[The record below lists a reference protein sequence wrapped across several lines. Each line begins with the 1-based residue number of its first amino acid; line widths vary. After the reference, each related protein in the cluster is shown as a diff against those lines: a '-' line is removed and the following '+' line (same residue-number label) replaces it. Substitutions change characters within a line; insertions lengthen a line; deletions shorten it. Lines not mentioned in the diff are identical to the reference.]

1 MRNLKSVLNS
11 LTLTLLAT
19 LLATPALLAQETIY
33 SLEDCIRMAT
43 ESNELLKAEELKV
56 DAAKAKRGEV
66 GVNFFP
72 KVSLGAVYSHIE
84 EPLQPI
90 DWDHALLGLGQYLP
104 ERIKDKTAIDLGN
117 TRVGTVS
124 FVQPIFM
131 GGKIFNGYKMASS
144 AVDLAGIMVETKE
157 RELELSVEDT
167 YWQVVSL
174 SGKLEL
180 ATKLTSLL
188 DEAVENVDLAVKE
201 GVATEADALSI
212 RVKQSDAN
220 QLRLRVENG
229 LSLSKML
236 LAQKCGIELESHY
249 RLADEV
255 TIDGARDEVSQTP
268 ILLSDQEIASG
279 IAARPEVRALETAD
293 KIFAAKERVELADAL
308 PKLVLLGGYTTINP
322 NLFGGMQDEYGG
334 SWHVALGLQIP
345 LTDIYTGITKRK
357 GAAAEREIKQRQLTD
372 AREKINLQIHQLL
385 LTNQEA
391 YKQLS
396 AARLNLSSADE
407 TLRRAQLGYK
417 EGVIPLLGLTEAQT
431 SWSAAYD
438 RYIDAAIALKS
449 SESKIRHYV
458 PTARFVK

>member
-1 MRNLKSVLNS
+1 MRNLKRVLES
-11 LTLTLLAT
+11 LTAPLLAA
-19 LLATPALLAQETIY
+19 LLLTPAYAQEQVY
-33 SLEDCIRMAT
+33 SLEECIQMAT
-43 ESNELLKAEELKV
+43 ASNELLKAEELKI
-56 DAAKAKRGEV
+56 DMAKAKKGEV

-72 KVSLGAVYSHIE
+72 KVSLGAAYSHIE
-84 EPLQPI
+84 DPLQVI

-104 ERIKDKTAIDLGN
+104 GKIKDKTAVDLGN

-131 GGKIFNGYKMASS
+131 GGKIINGYKMASS
-144 AVDLAGIMVETKE
+144 AVDLAGIMMETKE
-157 RELELSVEDT
+157 RELELSVEET
-167 YWQVVSL
+167 YWQVVTL
-174 SGKLEL
+174 SSKLEL
-180 ATKLTSLL
+180 ATRLTALL
-188 DEAVENVDLAVKE
+188 DEAVANVDLAVKE

-220 QLRLRVENG
+220 QLRLKVENG

-236 LAQKCGIELESHY
+236 LAQKCGLGLESDY

-255 TIDGARDEVSQTP
+255 TLDTARNEVIDMP
-268 ILLSDQEIASG
+268 ILLSEQEISG
-279 IAARPEVRALETAD
+279 GIDARPEVRALETAD

-308 PKLVLLGGYTTINP
+308 PKVVLLGGYTTINP
-322 NLFGGMQDEYGG
+322 NLFAGMQDEYGG
-334 SWHVALGLQIP
+334 SWHVAVGLQIP

-357 GAAAEREIKQRQLTD
+357 GAAAERGIKQRQLTD

-385 LTNQEA
+385 LNNQEA

-396 AARLNLSSADE
+396 AAKLSLSSADE
-407 TLRRAQLGYK
+407 TLRQAQLGYK
-417 EGVIPLLGLTEAQT
+417 EGVIPLLVLTEAQT

-438 RYIDAAIALKS
+438 SYIDAAIALKS

-458 PTARFVK
+458 PTARFAR

>member
-1 MRNLKSVLNS
+1 MRNLKRVLES
-11 LTLTLLAT
+11 LTAPLLA
-19 LLATPALLAQETIY
+19 ALLLTPVYAQEQVY
-33 SLEDCIRMAT
+33 SLEECIQMAT
-43 ESNELLKAEELKV
+43 ASNELLKAEELKI
-56 DAAKAKRGEV
+56 DMAKAKKGEV

-72 KVSLGAVYSHIE
+72 KVSLGAAYSHIE
-84 EPLQPI
+84 DPLQPI

-104 ERIKDKTAIDLGN
+104 EKIKDKTAIDLGN

-131 GGKIFNGYKMASS
+131 GGKIINGYKMASS
-144 AVDLAGIMVETKE
+144 AVDLAGIMMETKE
-157 RELELSVEDT
+157 RELELSVEET
-167 YWQVVSL
+167 YWQVVTL
-174 SGKLEL
+174 SSKLEL
-180 ATKLTSLL
+180 ATRLTALL
-188 DEAVENVDLAVKE
+188 DEAVANVDLAVKE

-220 QLRLRVENG
+220 QLRLKVENG

-236 LAQKCGIELESHY
+236 LAQKCGLGLESDY

-255 TIDGARDEVSQTP
+255 TLDTARNEVIDTP
-268 ILLSDQEIASG
+268 ILLSEQEISG
-279 IAARPEVRALETAD
+279 GIDARPEVRALETAD

-308 PKLVLLGGYTTINP
+308 PKVVLLGGYTTINP
-322 NLFGGMQDEYGG
+322 NLFAGMQDEYGG
-334 SWHVALGLQIP
+334 SWHVAVGLQIP

-357 GAAAEREIKQRQLTD
+357 GAAAERGIKQRQLTD

-385 LTNQEA
+385 LNNQEA

-396 AARLNLSSADE
+396 AAKLSLSSADE
-407 TLRRAQLGYK
+407 TLRQAQLGYK
-417 EGVIPLLGLTEAQT
+417 EGVIPLLVLTEAQT

-438 RYIDAAIALKS
+438 SYIDAAIALKS

-458 PTARFVK
+458 PTARFAR

>member
-1 MRNLKSVLNS
+1 MRNLKRVLES
-11 LTLTLLAT
+11 LTAPLLA
-19 LLATPALLAQETIY
+19 ALLLTPVYAQEQVY
-33 SLEDCIRMAT
+33 SLEECIQMAT
-43 ESNELLKAEELKV
+43 ASNELLKAEELKI
-56 DAAKAKRGEV
+56 DMAKAKKGEV

-72 KVSLGAVYSHIE
+72 KVSLGAAYSHIE
-84 EPLQPI
+84 DPLQPI

-104 ERIKDKTAIDLGN
+104 EKIKDKTAIDLGN

-131 GGKIFNGYKMASS
+131 GGKIINGYKMASS
-144 AVDLAGIMVETKE
+144 AVDLAGIMMETKE
-157 RELELSVEDT
+157 RELELSVEET
-167 YWQVVSL
+167 YWQVVTL
-174 SGKLEL
+174 SSKLEL
-180 ATKLTSLL
+180 ATKLTALL
-188 DEAVENVDLAVKE
+188 DEAVANVDLAVKE

-220 QLRLRVENG
+220 QLRLKVENG

-236 LAQKCGIELESHY
+236 LAQKCGLGLESDY

-255 TIDGARDEVSQTP
+255 TLDTARNEVIDTP
-268 ILLSDQEIASG
+268 ILLSEQEISG
-279 IAARPEVRALETAD
+279 GIDARPEVRALETAD

-308 PKLVLLGGYTTINP
+308 PKVVLLGGYTTINP
-322 NLFGGMQDEYGG
+322 NLFAGMQDEYGG
-334 SWHVALGLQIP
+334 SWHVAVGLQIP

-357 GAAAEREIKQRQLTD
+357 GAAAERGIKQRQLTD

-385 LTNQEA
+385 LNNQEA

-396 AARLNLSSADE
+396 AAKLSLSSADE
-407 TLRRAQLGYK
+407 TLRQAQLGYR
-417 EGVIPLLGLTEAQT
+417 EGVIPLLVLTEAQT

-438 RYIDAAIALKS
+438 SYIDAAIALKS

-458 PTARFVK
+458 PTARFAR

>member
-1 MRNLKSVLNS
+1 MRNLKRVLES
-11 LTLTLLAT
+11 LTAPLLAA
-19 LLATPALLAQETIY
+19 LLLTPAYAQEQVY
-33 SLEDCIRMAT
+33 SLEECIQMAT
-43 ESNELLKAEELKV
+43 ASNELLKAEELKI
-56 DAAKAKRGEV
+56 DMAKAKKGEV

-72 KVSLGAVYSHIE
+72 KVSLGAAYSHIE
-84 EPLQPI
+84 DPLQVI

-104 ERIKDKTAIDLGN
+104 EKIKDKTAIDLGN

-131 GGKIFNGYKMASS
+131 GGKIINGYKMASS
-144 AVDLAGIMVETKE
+144 AVDLAGIMMETKE
-157 RELELSVEDT
+157 RELELSVEET
-167 YWQVVSL
+167 YWQVVTL
-174 SGKLEL
+174 SSKLEL
-180 ATKLTSLL
+180 ATRLTALL
-188 DEAVENVDLAVKE
+188 DEAVANVDLAVKE

-220 QLRLRVENG
+220 QLRLKVENG

-236 LAQKCGIELESHY
+236 LAQKCGLGLESDY

-255 TIDGARDEVSQTP
+255 TLDTARNEAIDMP
-268 ILLSDQEIASG
+268 ILLSEQEISG
-279 IAARPEVRALETAD
+279 GIDARPEVRALETAD

-308 PKLVLLGGYTTINP
+308 PKVVLLGGYTTINP
-322 NLFGGMQDEYGG
+322 NLFAGMQDEYGG
-334 SWHVALGLQIP
+334 SWHVAVGLQIP

-357 GAAAEREIKQRQLTD
+357 GAAAERGIKQRQLTD

-385 LTNQEA
+385 LNNQEA

-396 AARLNLSSADE
+396 AAKLSLSSADE
-407 TLRRAQLGYK
+407 TLRQAQLGYK
-417 EGVIPLLGLTEAQT
+417 EGVIPLLVLTEAQT

-438 RYIDAAIALKS
+438 SYIDAAIALKS

-458 PTARFVK
+458 PTARFAR

>member
-1 MRNLKSVLNS
+1 MRNLKRVLES
-11 LTLTLLAT
+11 LTAPLLA
-19 LLATPALLAQETIY
+19 ALLLTPVYAQEQVY
-33 SLEDCIRMAT
+33 SLEECIRMAT
-43 ESNELLKAEELKV
+43 TSNELLKAEELKI
-56 DAAKAKRGEV
+56 DMAKAKKGEV

-72 KVSLGAVYSHIE
+72 KVSLGAAYSHIE
-84 EPLQPI
+84 DPLQPI

-104 ERIKDKTAIDLGN
+104 EKIKDKTAIDLGN

-131 GGKIFNGYKMASS
+131 GGKIINGYKMASS
-144 AVDLAGIMVETKE
+144 AVDLAGIMMETKE
-157 RELELSVEDT
+157 RELELSVEET
-167 YWQVVSL
+167 YWQVVTL
-174 SGKLEL
+174 SSKLEL
-180 ATKLTSLL
+180 ATKLTALL
-188 DEAVENVDLAVKE
+188 DEAVANVDLAVKE

-220 QLRLRVENG
+220 QLRLKVENG

-236 LAQKCGIELESHY
+236 LAQKCGLGLESDY

-255 TIDGARDEVSQTP
+255 TLDTARNEVIDTP
-268 ILLSDQEIASG
+268 ILLSEQEISG
-279 IAARPEVRALETAD
+279 GIDARPEVRALETAD

-308 PKLVLLGGYTTINP
+308 PKVVLLGGYTTINP
-322 NLFGGMQDEYGG
+322 NLFAGMQDEYGG
-334 SWHVALGLQIP
+334 SWHVAVGLQIP

-357 GAAAEREIKQRQLTD
+357 GAAAERGIKQRQLTD

-385 LTNQEA
+385 LNNQEA

-396 AARLNLSSADE
+396 AAKLSLSSADE
-407 TLRRAQLGYK
+407 TLRQAQLGYR
-417 EGVIPLLGLTEAQT
+417 EGVIPLLVLTEAQT

-438 RYIDAAIALKS
+438 SYIDAAIALKS

-458 PTARFVK
+458 PTARFAR

>member
-1 MRNLKSVLNS
+1 MRNLKRVLES
-11 LTLTLLAT
+11 LTAPLLA
-19 LLATPALLAQETIY
+19 ALLLTPVYAQEQVY
-33 SLEDCIRMAT
+33 SLEECIRMAT
-43 ESNELLKAEELKV
+43 ASNELLKAEELKI
-56 DAAKAKRGEV
+56 DMAKAKKGEV

-72 KVSLGAVYSHIE
+72 KVSLGAAYSHIE
-84 EPLQPI
+84 DPLQPI

-104 ERIKDKTAIDLGN
+104 EKIKDKTAIDLGN

-131 GGKIFNGYKMASS
+131 GGKIINGYKMASS
-144 AVDLAGIMVETKE
+144 AVDLAGIMMETKE
-157 RELELSVEDT
+157 RELELSVEET
-167 YWQVVSL
+167 YWQVVTL
-174 SGKLEL
+174 SSKLEL
-180 ATKLTSLL
+180 ATKLTALL
-188 DEAVENVDLAVKE
+188 DEAVANVDLAVKE

-220 QLRLRVENG
+220 QLRLKVENG

-236 LAQKCGIELESHY
+236 LAQKCGLGLESDY

-255 TIDGARDEVSQTP
+255 TLDTARNEVIDTP
-268 ILLSDQEIASG
+268 ILLSEQEISG
-279 IAARPEVRALETAD
+279 GIDARPEVRALETAD

-308 PKLVLLGGYTTINP
+308 PKVVLLGGYTTINP
-322 NLFGGMQDEYGG
+322 NLFAGMQDEYGG
-334 SWHVALGLQIP
+334 SWHVAVGLQIP

-357 GAAAEREIKQRQLTD
+357 GAAAERGIKQRQLTD

-385 LTNQEA
+385 LNNQEA

-396 AARLNLSSADE
+396 AAKLSLSSADE
-407 TLRRAQLGYK
+407 TLRQAQLGYK
-417 EGVIPLLGLTEAQT
+417 EGVIPLLVLTEAQT

-438 RYIDAAIALKS
+438 SYIDAAIALKS

-458 PTARFVK
+458 PTARFAR

>member
-1 MRNLKSVLNS
+1 MRNLKRVLES
-11 LTLTLLAT
+11 LTAPLLAA
-19 LLATPALLAQETIY
+19 LLLTPAYAQEQVY
-33 SLEDCIRMAT
+33 SLEECIQMAT
-43 ESNELLKAEELKV
+43 ASNELLKAEELKV
-56 DAAKAKRGEV
+56 DMAKAKKGEV

-84 EPLQPI
+84 DPLQLI

-104 ERIKDKTAIDLGN
+104 EKIKDKTAIDLGN

-131 GGKIFNGYKMASS
+131 GGKIINGYKMASS
-144 AVDLAGIMVETKE
+144 AVDLAGIMMETKE

-167 YWQVVSL
+167 YWQVVTL
-174 SGKLEL
+174 SSKLEL
-180 ATKLTSLL
+180 ATRLTALL
-188 DEAVENVDLAVKE
+188 DEAVANVDLAVKE

-220 QLRLRVENG
+220 QLRLKVENG

-236 LAQKCGIELESHY
+236 LAQKCGLGLESDY

-255 TIDGARDEVSQTP
+255 TLDTARNEVIDTP
-268 ILLSDQEIASG
+268 ILLSEQEISG
-279 IAARPEVRALETAD
+279 GIDARPEVRALETAD

-308 PKLVLLGGYTTINP
+308 PKVVLLGGYTTINP
-322 NLFGGMQDEYGG
+322 NLFAGMQDEYGG
-334 SWHVALGLQIP
+334 SWHVAVGLQIP

-357 GAAAEREIKQRQLTD
+357 GAAAERGIKQRQLTD

-385 LTNQEA
+385 LNNQEA

-396 AARLNLSSADE
+396 AAKLSLSSADE
-407 TLRRAQLGYK
+407 TLRQAQLGYK
-417 EGVIPLLGLTEAQT
+417 EGVIPLLVLTEAQT

-438 RYIDAAIALKS
+438 SYIDAAIALKS

-458 PTARFVK
+458 PTARFAR

>member
-1 MRNLKSVLNS
+1 MRNLKRVLES
-11 LTLTLLAT
+11 LTAPLLA
-19 LLATPALLAQETIY
+19 ALLLTPVYAQEQVY
-33 SLEDCIRMAT
+33 SLEECIQMAT
-43 ESNELLKAEELKV
+43 ASNELLKAEELKI
-56 DAAKAKRGEV
+56 DMAKAKKGEV

-72 KVSLGAVYSHIE
+72 KVSLGAAYSHIE
-84 EPLQPI
+84 DPLQPI

-104 ERIKDKTAIDLGN
+104 EKIKDKTAIDLGN

-131 GGKIFNGYKMASS
+131 GGKIINGYKMASS
-144 AVDLAGIMVETKE
+144 AVDLAGIMMETKE
-157 RELELSVEDT
+157 RELELSVEET
-167 YWQVVSL
+167 YWQVVTL
-174 SGKLEL
+174 SSKLEL
-180 ATKLTSLL
+180 ATKLTALL
-188 DEAVENVDLAVKE
+188 DEAVANVDLAVKE

-220 QLRLRVENG
+220 QLRLKVENG

-236 LAQKCGIELESHY
+236 LAQKCGLGLESDY

-255 TIDGARDEVSQTP
+255 TLDTARNEVIDTP
-268 ILLSDQEIASG
+268 ILLSEQEISG
-279 IAARPEVRALETAD
+279 GIDARPEVRALETAD

-308 PKLVLLGGYTTINP
+308 PKVVLLGGYTTINP
-322 NLFGGMQDEYGG
+322 NLFAGMQDEYGG
-334 SWHVALGLQIP
+334 SWHVAVGLQIP

-357 GAAAEREIKQRQLTD
+357 GAAAERGIKQRQLTD

-385 LTNQEA
+385 LNNQEA

-396 AARLNLSSADE
+396 AAKLSLSSADE
-407 TLRRAQLGYK
+407 TLRQAQLGYK
-417 EGVIPLLGLTEAQT
+417 EGVIPLLVLTEAQT

-438 RYIDAAIALKS
+438 SYIDAAIALKS

-458 PTARFVK
+458 PTARFAR

>member
-1 MRNLKSVLNS
+1 MRNLKRVLES
-11 LTLTLLAT
+11 LTAPLLA
-19 LLATPALLAQETIY
+19 ALLLTPVYAQEQVY
-33 SLEDCIRMAT
+33 SLEECIRMAT
-43 ESNELLKAEELKV
+43 TSNELLKAEELKI
-56 DAAKAKRGEV
+56 DMAKAKKGEV

-72 KVSLGAVYSHIE
+72 KVSLGAAYSHIE
-84 EPLQPI
+84 DPLQPI

-104 ERIKDKTAIDLGN
+104 EKIKDKTAIDLGN

-131 GGKIFNGYKMASS
+131 GGKIINGYKMASS
-144 AVDLAGIMVETKE
+144 AVDLAGIMMETKE
-157 RELELSVEDT
+157 RELELSVEET
-167 YWQVVSL
+167 YWQVVTL
-174 SGKLEL
+174 SSKLEL
-180 ATKLTSLL
+180 ATKLTALL
-188 DEAVENVDLAVKE
+188 DEAVANVDLAVKE

-220 QLRLRVENG
+220 QLRLKVENG

-236 LAQKCGIELESHY
+236 LAQKCGLGLESDY

-255 TIDGARDEVSQTP
+255 TLDTARNEVIDTP
-268 ILLSDQEIASG
+268 ILLSEQEISG
-279 IAARPEVRALETAD
+279 GIDARPEVRALETAD

-308 PKLVLLGGYTTINP
+308 PKVVLLGGYTTINP
-322 NLFGGMQDEYGG
+322 NLFAGMQDEYGG
-334 SWHVALGLQIP
+334 SWHVAVGLQIP

-357 GAAAEREIKQRQLTD
+357 GAAAERGIKQRQLTD

-385 LTNQEA
+385 LNNQEA

-396 AARLNLSSADE
+396 AAKLSLSSADE
-407 TLRRAQLGYK
+407 TLRQAQLGYK
-417 EGVIPLLGLTEAQT
+417 EGVIPLLVLTEAQT

-438 RYIDAAIALKS
+438 SYIDAAIALKS

-458 PTARFVK
+458 PTARFAR

>member
-1 MRNLKSVLNS
+1 MRNLKRVLES
-11 LTLTLLAT
+11 LTAPLLA
-19 LLATPALLAQETIY
+19 ALLLTPVYAQEQVY
-33 SLEDCIRMAT
+33 SLEECIQMAT
-43 ESNELLKAEELKV
+43 ASNELLKAEELKI
-56 DAAKAKRGEV
+56 DMAKAKRGEV

-72 KVSLGAVYSHIE
+72 KVSLGAAYSHIE
-84 EPLQPI
+84 DPLQLI

-104 ERIKDKTAIDLGN
+104 EKIKDKTAIDLGN

-131 GGKIFNGYKMASS
+131 GGKIINGYMMASS
-144 AVDLAGIMVETKE
+144 AVDLAGIMMETKE
-157 RELELSVEDT
+157 RELELSVEET
-167 YWQVVSL
+167 YWQVVTL
-174 SGKLEL
+174 SSKLEL
-180 ATKLTSLL
+180 ATRLTALL
-188 DEAVENVDLAVKE
+188 GEAVANVDLAVKE

-220 QLRLRVENG
+220 QLRLKVENG

-236 LAQKCGIELESHY
+236 LAQKCGLGLESDY

-255 TIDGARDEVSQTP
+255 TLDTARNEVIDTP
-268 ILLSDQEIASG
+268 ILLSEQEISG
-279 IAARPEVRALETAD
+279 GIDARPEVRALETAD

-308 PKLVLLGGYTTINP
+308 PKVVLLGGYTTINP
-322 NLFGGMQDEYGG
+322 NLFAGMQDEYGG
-334 SWHVALGLQIP
+334 SWHVAVGLQIP

-357 GAAAEREIKQRQLTD
+357 GAAAERGIKQRQLTD

-385 LTNQEA
+385 LNNQEA

-396 AARLNLSSADE
+396 AAKLSLSSADE
-407 TLRRAQLGYK
+407 TLRQAQLGYK
-417 EGVIPLLGLTEAQT
+417 EGVIPLLVLTEAQT

-438 RYIDAAIALKS
+438 SYIDAAIALKS

-458 PTARFVK
+458 PTARFAR

>member
-1 MRNLKSVLNS
+1 MRNLKRVLES
-11 LTLTLLAT
+11 LTALLLAA
-19 LLATPALLAQETIY
+19 LLLTPAYAQEQVY
-33 SLEDCIRMAT
+33 SLEECIQMAT
-43 ESNELLKAEELKV
+43 ASNELLKAEELKI
-56 DAAKAKRGEV
+56 DMAKAKKGEV

-72 KVSLGAVYSHIE
+72 KVSLGAAYSHIE
-84 EPLQPI
+84 DPLQPI

-104 ERIKDKTAIDLGN
+104 EKIKDKTAIDLGN

-131 GGKIFNGYKMASS
+131 GGKIINGYKMASS
-144 AVDLAGIMVETKE
+144 AVDLAGIMMETKE
-157 RELELSVEDT
+157 RELELSVEET
-167 YWQVVSL
+167 YWQVVTL
-174 SGKLEL
+174 SSKLEL
-180 ATKLTSLL
+180 ATKLTALL
-188 DEAVENVDLAVKE
+188 DEAVANVDLAVKE

-220 QLRLRVENG
+220 QLRLKVENG

-236 LAQKCGIELESHY
+236 LAQKCGLGLESDY

-255 TIDGARDEVSQTP
+255 TLDTARNEVIDTP
-268 ILLSDQEIASG
+268 ILLSEQEISG
-279 IAARPEVRALETAD
+279 GIDARPEVRALETAD

-308 PKLVLLGGYTTINP
+308 PKVVLLGGYTTINP
-322 NLFGGMQDEYGG
+322 NLFAGMQDEYGG
-334 SWHVALGLQIP
+334 SWHVAVGLQIP

-357 GAAAEREIKQRQLTD
+357 GAAAERGIKQRQLTD

-385 LTNQEA
+385 LNNQEA

-396 AARLNLSSADE
+396 AAKLSLSSADE
-407 TLRRAQLGYK
+407 TLRQAQLGYK
-417 EGVIPLLGLTEAQT
+417 EGVIPLLVLTEAQT

-438 RYIDAAIALKS
+438 SYIDAAIALKS

-458 PTARFVK
+458 PTARFAR

>member
-1 MRNLKSVLNS
+1 MRNLKRVLES
-11 LTLTLLAT
+11 LTAPLLAA
-19 LLATPALLAQETIY
+19 LLLTPAYAQEQVY
-33 SLEDCIRMAT
+33 SLEECIQMAT
-43 ESNELLKAEELKV
+43 ASNELLKAEELKI
-56 DAAKAKRGEV
+56 DMAKAKKGEV

-72 KVSLGAVYSHIE
+72 KVSLGAAYSHIE
-84 EPLQPI
+84 DPLQPI

-104 ERIKDKTAIDLGN
+104 EKIKDKTAIDLGN

-131 GGKIFNGYKMASS
+131 GGKIINGYKMASS
-144 AVDLAGIMVETKE
+144 AVDLAGIMMETKE
-157 RELELSVEDT
+157 RELELSVEET
-167 YWQVVSL
+167 YWQVVTL
-174 SGKLEL
+174 SSKLEL
-180 ATKLTSLL
+180 ATRLTTLL
-188 DEAVENVDLAVKE
+188 DEAVANVDLAVKE

-220 QLRLRVENG
+220 QLRLKVENG

-236 LAQKCGIELESHY
+236 LAQKCGLGLESDY

-255 TIDGARDEVSQTP
+255 TLDTARNEVIDTP
-268 ILLSDQEIASG
+268 ILLSEQEISG
-279 IAARPEVRALETAD
+279 GIDARPEVRALETAD

-308 PKLVLLGGYTTINP
+308 PKVVLLGGYTTINP
-322 NLFGGMQDEYGG
+322 NLFAGMQEEYGG
-334 SWHVALGLQIP
+334 SWHVAVGLQIP

-357 GAAAEREIKQRQLTD
+357 GAVAERGIKQRQLTD

-385 LTNQEA
+385 LNNQEA

-396 AARLNLSSADE
+396 AAKLSLSSADE
-407 TLRRAQLGYK
+407 TLRQAQLGYK
-417 EGVIPLLGLTEAQT
+417 EGVIPLLVLTEAQT

-438 RYIDAAIALKS
+438 SYIDAAIALKS

-458 PTARFVK
+458 PTARFAR

>member
-1 MRNLKSVLNS
+1 MRNLKRVLES
-11 LTLTLLAT
+11 LTAPLLAA
-19 LLATPALLAQETIY
+19 LLLTPAYAQEQVY
-33 SLEDCIRMAT
+33 SLEECIQMAT
-43 ESNELLKAEELKV
+43 ASNELLKAEELKI
-56 DAAKAKRGEV
+56 DMAKAKKGEV

-72 KVSLGAVYSHIE
+72 KVSLGAAYSHIE
-84 EPLQPI
+84 DPLQLI

-104 ERIKDKTAIDLGN
+104 GKIKDKTAIDLGN

-131 GGKIFNGYKMASS
+131 GGKIINGYKMASS
-144 AVDLAGIMVETKE
+144 AVDLAGIMMETKE
-157 RELELSVEDT
+157 RELELSVEET
-167 YWQVVSL
+167 YWQVVTL
-174 SGKLEL
+174 SSKLEL
-180 ATKLTSLL
+180 ATKLTALL
-188 DEAVENVDLAVKE
+188 DEAVANVDLAVKE

-220 QLRLRVENG
+220 QLRLKVGNG

-236 LAQKCGIELESHY
+236 LAQKCGLGLESDY

-255 TIDGARDEVSQTP
+255 TLDTARNEVIDMP
-268 ILLSDQEIASG
+268 ILLSEQEISG
-279 IAARPEVRALETAD
+279 GIDARPEVRALETAD

-308 PKLVLLGGYTTINP
+308 PKVVLLGGYTTINP
-322 NLFGGMQDEYGG
+322 NLFAGMQDEYGG
-334 SWHVALGLQIP
+334 SWHVAVGLQIP

-357 GAAAEREIKQRQLTD
+357 GAAAERGIKQRQLTD

-385 LTNQEA
+385 LNNQEA

-396 AARLNLSSADE
+396 AAKLSLSSADE
-407 TLRRAQLGYK
+407 TLRQAQLGYK
-417 EGVIPLLGLTEAQT
+417 EGVIPLLVLTEAQT

-438 RYIDAAIALKS
+438 SYIDAAIALKS

-458 PTARFVK
+458 PTARFAR